1 MDRTAS
7 GPIAGIRLC
16 RERNLQKRGIV
27 SALAAAVA
35 DGLRNRSRAML
46 VAAGRRGLPQSHQG
60 LTLAGNRYRRERAQ
74 QNHRED
80 AGTELGHPGNSMR
93 PPV

>member
-1 MDRTAS
+1 
-7 GPIAGIRLC
+7 
-16 RERNLQKRGIV
+16 
-27 SALAAAVA
+27 
-35 DGLRNRSRAML
+35 ML